1 MMTLLKAIIRPNKVD
16 AVKDG
21 LEKIGAGGI
30 TVTEV
35 RGHGHQKGHAAV
47 YRGREYRGQF
57 AAEKIQVEVV
67 VPNTLVEQA
76 VQVIIRAARTG
87 EVGNGRVVRASV
99 AKSSRIRTGG
109 LDFD

>member
-1 MMTLLKAIIRPNKVD
+1 MTTLLKAIIRPNKLD
-16 AVKDG
+16 EVKDA

-47 YRGREYRGQF
+47 YRGREYQVSLLP
-57 AAEKIQVEVV
+57 KIQVEVV
-67 VPNTLVEQA
+67 VPDTLVEQA
-76 VQVIIRAARTG
+76 VQVIIGAARTG
-87 EVGNGRVVRASV
+87 EIGDGRVYALPIAQSY
-99 AKSSRIRTGG
+99 RIRTGG